1 MVRKGC
7 VHRHTRTQ
15 VQQDTSP
22 AAIRRAETKDSVL
35 ETLSSIPRLQP
46 KLCSSDPFLPSMKI
60 FYFAFLKCQEKN
72 KLIFPGLDLFHL
84 ESLHDQRLR

>member
-22 AAIRRAETKDSVL
+22 RRRDPQSRNKGLGARNTFKHPQASSQAL
-35 ETLSSIPRLQP
+35 QLRSFLSQHENIL
-46 KLCSSDPFLPSMKI
+46 LCFS
-60 FYFAFLKCQEKN
+60 
-72 KLIFPGLDLFHL
+72 
-84 ESLHDQRLR
+84 